1 MRWRWAGNPPTGFPA
16 QTACWHWRAGLAR
29 GPWKA
34 ALWGGLLVVLLSLPA
49 WGGEVDPSASF
60 ADHLYAK
67 FQHPRCLNC
76 HHFKA
81 ADGMGSQP
89 LPGEAPTS
97 PRHRELK
104 DGDCH
109 ACHTHAVT
117 GVPPAFQQWQA
128 APIEMDWTGKSAEE
142 TCQLIKQA
150 KQGEFADP
158 TRMAEHLKHD
168 RLIDWALTRG
178 RVPPAGSPQVRDRV
192 PGNRQEWIAEVEA
205 WINGGMRCD

>member
-1 MRWRWAGNPPTGFPA
+1 MKWRWPGKPPTGFA
-16 QTACWHWRAGLAR
+16 EKTACWRARVVTVSKFWTHVFSGSLF
-29 GPWKA
+29 
-34 ALWGGLLVVLLSLPA
+34 VVLVSLPV

-60 ADHLYAK
+60 ADQLYAK
-67 FQHPRCLNC
+67 FQHARCMNC
-76 HHFKA
+76 HHFNA

-97 PRHRELK
+97 PRHRDLK

-117 GVPPAFQQWQA
+117 GVPPAFQQWK
-128 APIEMDWTGKSAEE
+128 APPTEMDWIGKSAAE

-150 KQGEFADP
+150 KQGEFSDP
-158 TRMAEHLKHD
+158 TRMTEHLKHD
-168 RLIDWALTRG
+168 RLITWALARG
-178 RVPPAGSPQVRDRV
+178 RVPPAGNPQVRDRV
-192 PGNRQEWIAEVEA
+192 PGDRQEWITQVDA

>member
-1 MRWRWAGNPPTGFPA
+1 
-16 QTACWHWRAGLAR
+16 
-29 GPWKA
+29 
-34 ALWGGLLVVLLSLPA
+34 LVVLVSLPA
-49 WGGEVDPSASF
+49 RGGEVDPSASF
-60 ADHLYAK
+60 ADLLDAK
-67 FQHPRCLNC
+67 FQHARCLNC
-76 HHFKA
+76 HHFNA

-97 PRHRELK
+97 PKHRDLK

-117 GVPPAFQQWQA
+117 GVPPAFQQWK
-128 APIEMDWTGKSAEE
+128 APPIDMDWTGKSAQE

-150 KQGEFADP
+150 HQGEFTEP

-168 RLIDWALTRG
+168 RLIAWALLRG

-192 PGNRQEWIAEVEA
+192 PGDRGEWITQVDA